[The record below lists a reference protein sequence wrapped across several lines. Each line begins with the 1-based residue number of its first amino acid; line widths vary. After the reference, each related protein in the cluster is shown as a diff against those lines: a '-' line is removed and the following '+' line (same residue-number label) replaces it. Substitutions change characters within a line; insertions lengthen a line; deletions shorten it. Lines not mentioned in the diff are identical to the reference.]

1 MGTNVKNN
9 APLGHYVVGDA
20 TGKFLDC
27 IEHLDSLQEELRTAY
42 LQVYGE
48 PVKVAG
54 TYSADMMKKYENIFG
69 SLRNMMVDDVA
80 ECVRCSVDT
89 TGVLSQDVV
98 FL

>member
-27 IEHLDSLQEELRTAY
+27 IEHLDSLQEELRTACQ
-42 LQVYGE
+42 LVYGE
-48 PVKVAG
+48 PASEEG

-69 SLRNMMVDDVA
+69 SLRNMLVDDVA

-89 TGVLSQDVV
+89 SGVLSQEVV

>member
-9 APLGHYVVGDA
+9 EPLSRYIVGDA

-27 IEHLDSLQEELRTAY
+27 IKHLDSLQEELRTACQ
-42 LQVYGE
+42 LVYGE
-48 PVKVAG
+48 PTREDG

-69 SLRNMMVDDVA
+69 SLRNMLVDDVA

>member
-1 MGTNVKNN
+1 MGTNVKRN

-20 TGKFLDC
+20 TGKLLDC
-27 IEHLDSLQEELRTAY
+27 IEHLDSLQEELRTVY
-42 LQVYGE
+42 LLAYGE
-48 PVKVAG
+48 PVRVDG

-69 SLRNMMVDDVA
+69 SLRNMLVDDVA

>member
-27 IEHLDSLQEELRTAY
+27 IEHLDRLQEELRTACQ
-42 LQVYGE
+42 LAYGE
-48 PVKVAG
+48 PASEEG

-69 SLRNMMVDDVA
+69 GLRNMLVDDVA
-80 ECVRCSVDT
+80 ESVRCSVDIL
-89 TGVLSQDVV
+89 GVLSQDVV

>member
-27 IEHLDSLQEELRTAY
+27 VEHLDRLQEDLRTACH
-42 LQVYGE
+42 LVYGE
-48 PVKVAG
+48 PTDEEG
-54 TYSADMMKKYENIFG
+54 TYSTDMMKKYENIFG
-69 SLRNMMVDDVA
+69 SLRNMLVDDVA